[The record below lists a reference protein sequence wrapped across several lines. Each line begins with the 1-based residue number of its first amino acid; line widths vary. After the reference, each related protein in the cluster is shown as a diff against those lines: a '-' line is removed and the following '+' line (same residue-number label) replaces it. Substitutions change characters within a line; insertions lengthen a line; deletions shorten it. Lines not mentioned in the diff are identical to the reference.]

1 MEKTYEIGG
10 KVFHKSS
17 GNPMVIIEV
26 SDNLITTRWLDVN
39 LLMNTGRF
47 QKAEVVRIEDHPF
60 ANKYEELQQI
70 KAEIELIQA
79 REMLKQAKAHSAG
92 IAPLKRKMPMA

>member
-1 MEKTYEIGG
+1 MTNIMNENYEIGG

-26 SDNLITTRWLDVN
+26 GDNLITTRWLDQSLQVQ
-39 LLMNTGRF
+39 TGRF
-47 QKAEVVRIEDHPF
+47 QKSEVIRQEDHPL
-60 ANKYEELQQI
+60 ANKYEELQKL

-79 REMLKQAKAHSAG
+79 NEMLQQLKARASG
-92 IAPLKRKMPMA
+92 IAPLKR